1 MKQTDVAL
9 SSIHDMHTALG
20 RRPISKAWLKS
31 HCCRDLEQNPLTADL
46 FHHWLSPHAGR
57 RFLRKLCFGNY
68 VSESM
73 FRKLCFGNYVSK
85 TMFRKLC
92 FGNHVSETMFRKP
105 RFLRK
110 LKRIL
115 RKLKTILRKLEKFL
129 WKLHVKLGIQPID
142 GRVFFTWL
150 CTFWT
155 QFKSRGHWDRLH
167 CLNFANSPSKT

>member
-1 MKQTDVAL
+1 M
-9 SSIHDMHTALG
+9 SSF
-20 RRPISKAWLKS
+20 S
-31 HCCRDLEQNPLTADL
+31 
-46 FHHWLSPHAGR
+46 WLSFHAFIIFHIYWLRAQRLSVKQPAGNSLCLAKHYLGLNRSAKYASASRTSHYRSQTHVGR

-68 VSESM
+68 VSETM
-73 FRKLCFGNYVSK
+73 FRKLCFGNYVSE

-142 GRVFFTWL
+142 GRVFFT
-150 CTFWT
+150 
-155 QFKSRGHWDRLH
+155 
-167 CLNFANSPSKT
+167 